1 MENKMPLKR
10 CTEKGRNGWSWG
22 SGKCYTYKSGDKA
35 SEKTAK
41 KQAIKQGY
49 AINKDNPEKFKK
61 EISKSESSS
70 RPLKIVPAKFF
81 LIFHSEMCGS
91 TEIITVKPPIPWL
104 MHTGN

>member
-70 RPLKIVPAKFF
+70 RPLKIVRSILDKI
-81 LIFHSEMCGS
+81 L
-91 TEIITVKPPIPWL
+91 
-104 MHTGN
+104 GNKRCCDDDRVPGQQNSS